1 MTAGVPGS
9 GIGGSFYL
17 LSALLMPVQE
27 SVSICRKT
35 SSCASRQA
43 VGRQVLNA
51 MGVLSGVWMTG
62 WFISKSFSKVA
73 ASLHPEQQRV
83 ITVFNHIS
91 LVYGLVT
98 LLAVFLLVQILNV
111 VLRNGPAHPVHTS
124 KN

>member
-17 LSALLMPVQE
+17 LSALLMPVHE

-111 VLRNGPAHPVHTS
+111 ALRNVPAHPIHTS
-124 KN
+124 KI